1 MKNTIRK
8 FLRIALLC
16 AVLCAVTAVTAFADY
31 SYTVKSG
38 DTLSKIAGN
47 NGVTISQILSANP
60 KITNPSIIYVG
71 QKITI
76 PTTKNVTYTIQPG
89 DTMFGIAK
97 RYEISLTELL
107 KANANITNPSMI
119 YVGQKIT
126 IPDTGSL
133 AAYEQQ
139 VFELVNKER
148 AARGLQLLKYNYELA
163 RMARIKSQD
172 MIDKKY
178 FAHESPTYG
187 SPFKMMESFGFKF
200 SAAGENIAY
209 GQRTASE
216 VMNTWMNSAG
226 HKANILSAAY
236 STIGVGVAKTA
247 AGTLY
252 WTQEFMKPY

>member
-1 MKNTIRK
+1 MKSAIKKIFR
-8 FLRIALLC
+8 LAVVCAMLC
-16 AVLCAVTAVTAFADY
+16 AATVTMAFADY
-31 SYTVKSG
+31 SYTVKAG
-38 DTLSKIAGN
+38 DTLSKIASS
-47 NGVTISQILSANP
+47 NGVTLSQLLSANP
-60 KITNPSIIYVG
+60 SITNPSLIYVG

-76 PTTKNVTYTIQPG
+76 PSTKAVTYTVQPG
-89 DTMFGIAK
+89 DTMSGIAK
-97 RYEISLTELL
+97 RFEISLTELL
-107 KANANITNPSMI
+107 KANANITDPSRI

-133 AAYEQQ
+133 ATYEQQ

-148 AARGLQLLKYNYELA
+148 AARGLTLLKYNYELA

-178 FAHESPTYG
+178 FSHQSPTYG
-187 SPFKMMESFGFKF
+187 SPFTMMEDFGFKF

-209 GQRTASE
+209 GQMTAAE

-226 HKANILSAAY
+226 HRANILSEAY
-236 STIGVGVAKTA
+236 TVIGVGVAKTA
-247 AGTLY
+247 SGTLY